1 MLSAAVKA
9 LPALLLAFG
18 LLLCFVLLSPFP
30 THEVLELIV
39 PPQFALFLAFV
50 FLNASLLLQKL
61 HKNDNQNTL
70 SAVTGIAGLI
80 IFIVMLLPVC
90 VCPLR

>member
-50 FLNASLLLQKL
+50 FLNASLLLQSCTKMIIKTRCRQL
-61 HKNDNQNTL
+61 PELPAL
-70 SAVTGIAGLI
+70 SSL
-80 IFIVMLLPVC
+80 
-90 VCPLR
+90 